1 MMEWK
6 QRKQNLLEFSVG
18 NEKRL
23 KQYTLTEIS
32 IQYKWYLNDQ
42 CFSLRMNFLNGD
54 RGSCG

>member
-1 MMEWK
+1 MEWK